1 MSTTYKTRDI
11 KEYIEL
17 ANILLEE
24 SEIRLVD
31 TFNEFFAR
39 ENDGRYLDELVIVQL
54 WQGVNDVHE
63 LFIDMMNF
71 YVDILEG
78 ETISHQQLEEYKK
91 DVLDAVDGFLKNMI
105 TNNNEEYYY
114 KEHELPRLQGIYFGV
129 KLVKDEIL
137 ANMSNSLS
145 Y

>member
-1 MSTTYKTRDI
+1 MTTTYKTSDI

-31 TFNEFFAR
+31 TFNDFYAQQ
-39 ENDGRYLDELVIVQL
+39 NNGQYLDERIIVNL

-71 YVDILEG
+71 YVDIFSD
-78 ETISHQQLEEYKK
+78 ETITHTELQQYQK

-105 TNNNEEYYY
+105 NSNSEEYYR
-114 KEHELPRLQGIYFGV
+114 EGHELPRLQGVYFGV

-137 ANMSNSLS
+137 AKMNNSLS